1 MDSRNVFVTG
11 GAGFIGSNFVYHL
24 LNALPGTHVKI
35 YDKLTYAGN
44 MENFERVKDNPRF
57 SFVYGDICDMQ
68 AVREAMRGSDV
79 VVHFAAETHV
89 DRSILVGRDPFIQTN
104 IQGTVTLLEAA
115 QELGMERFL
124 HVSTVEVY
132 GNTAPSVSSRHQFLE
147 DDPLNPQ
154 SPYASSKAGA
164 DRLAYSYWTTF
175 KLPVVIT
182 RCVNNYGPYQYPE
195 KQIPL
200 FITNAREGRPLP
212 VHGDGLNTRNWIHV
226 EDHCRALLAILNAPA
241 EAVVGEL
248 FNIGTDEEHSV
259 IDNAHAILRLVGVP
273 SSYPSSALISHV
285 PDRKGAVRR
294 LAVDSTKL
302 RKYLN
307 WTPQISFEDGL
318 ASTVQWYMQNE
329 AWLNRVLERGDA
341 FLNDAL
347 NKGVVKPSDVPEPS
361 IV

>member
-1 MDSRNVFVTG
+1 MGWRTVLVTG

-24 LNALPGTHVKI
+24 LNTLPDIHVKA
-35 YDKLTYAGN
+35 YDNLTYAGN
-44 MENFERVKDNPRF
+44 MENFERMKDNPRF
-57 SFVYGDICDMQ
+57 SFEYGDICDVQ
-68 AVREAMRGSDV
+68 AVRKAMRDCNV

-89 DRSILVGRDPFIQTN
+89 DRSILGRDPFIHTN
-104 IQGTVTLLEAA
+104 IQGTVALLETA
-115 QELGMERFL
+115 QELEIERFL

-132 GNTAPSVSSRHQFLE
+132 GNAASSVSPRHQFSE
-147 DDPLNPQ
+147 DDLLNPL
-154 SPYASSKAGA
+154 SPYASSKAAA

-200 FITNAREGRPLP
+200 FITNALQGRPLP
-212 VHGDGLNTRNWIHV
+212 VHGEGLNTRNWIHV

-241 EAVVGEL
+241 GAVVGEV

-259 IDNAHAILRLVGVP
+259 IDNANAILRLLGVP
-273 SSYPSSALISHV
+273 SSYRSSPIVHV
-285 PDRKGAVRR
+285 PDRKGAVHR

-302 RKYLN
+302 RERLG
-307 WTPQISFEDGL
+307 WTPQTSFEDGL
-318 ASTVQWYMQNE
+318 ASTVQWYRNNE
-329 AWLNRVLERGDA
+329 TWLKHVLERGDA
-341 FLNDAL
+341 FLHAAL
-347 NKGVVKPSDVPEPS
+347 NQGFHTFSDTPEPS

>member
-1 MDSRNVFVTG
+1 MGRRNVFVTG

-24 LNALPGTHVKI
+24 LHTLPDIHVKV
-35 YDKLTYAGN
+35 YDNLTYAGN

-57 SFVYGDICDMQ
+57 SFEYGDICDMQ
-68 AVREAMRGSDV
+68 AVRKAMHDCNE

-89 DRSILVGRDPFIQTN
+89 DRSILGRDPFIHTN
-104 IQGTVTLLEAA
+104 IQGTVSLLEAA
-115 QELGMERFL
+115 QESGIERFL

-132 GNTAPSVSSRHQFLE
+132 GNTAPSVSSSHLFSE
-147 DDPLNPQ
+147 NDPLNPL
-154 SPYASSKAGA
+154 SPYASSKAAA

-200 FITNAREGRPLP
+200 FITNALQGRPLP
-212 VHGDGLNTRNWIHV
+212 VHGEGLNTRNWIHV
-226 EDHCRALLAILNAPA
+226 EDHCRALLAILNAPT
-241 EAVVGEL
+241 ETVVGEV

-259 IDNAHAILRLVGVP
+259 IDNANAILRLLGP
-273 SSYPSSALISHV
+273 LSYHSSPIVHV
-285 PDRKGAVRR
+285 PDRKGAVSR
-294 LAVDSTKL
+294 LAVNSTKL
-302 RKYLN
+302 RERLG

-318 ASTVQWYMQNE
+318 ASTVQWYRNNE
-329 AWLNRVLERGDA
+329 AWLKHVIERGDA
-341 FLNDAL
+341 FLHDAL
-347 NKGVVKPSDVPEPS
+347 NRGLPTFSDTFEPS